1 MGRLIVATNLIITKT
16 TGGFLVDPSSA
27 VDYDSLA
34 YGQSFKASLT
44 KPRCVAFH
52 RKAFALFQVAF
63 EAWDKPEAEYK
74 GAPVA
79 TSFDRFR
86 KDLTIMAGHYDLVTN
101 FRGEVRAEAKSLSF
115 GSMEETEFQRVYSD
129 IINAALKHI
138 FQNSNKEDIDKW
150 VDSIL
155 AFS

>member
-1 MGRLIVATNLIITKT
+1 MGRLIVATELIITKT
-16 TGGFLVDPSSA
+16 TGGFIVDPSSEVA
-27 VDYDSLA
+27 SESLQ
-34 YGQSFKASLT
+34 YGQSYKAVLT
-44 KPRCVAFH
+44 KPRNIAFH

-63 EAWDKPEAEYK
+63 EAWEKPEAEYR

-101 FRGEVRAEAKSLSF
+101 FKGEVRAEAKSLSF

-129 IINAALKHI
+129 IINAVLKHI
-138 FQNSNKEDIDKW
+138 FKNSNREDIDRW
-150 VDSIL
+150 VNSIL